1 MVKIIYGRKGTGK
14 TKQIIDAANQSMAQ
28 AKGNIVYV
36 TDSKEYTLQIK
47 HQIRYINSIDYS
59 IGNQDRLIGLQAGL
73 MAGNT
78 DIEHIFIDGAARMCQ
93 TELKEMKPLYDY
105 LGRLSTE
112 FGVNF
117 TLTVSAAL
125 DDIPDFIRSYIS

>member
-59 IGNQDRLIGLQAGL
+59 IGNQDRLSGLLA
-73 MAGNT
+73 
-78 DIEHIFIDGAARMCQ
+78 
-93 TELKEMKPLYDY
+93 
-105 LGRLSTE
+105 
-112 FGVNF
+112 
-117 TLTVSAAL
+117 
-125 DDIPDFIRSYIS
+125 